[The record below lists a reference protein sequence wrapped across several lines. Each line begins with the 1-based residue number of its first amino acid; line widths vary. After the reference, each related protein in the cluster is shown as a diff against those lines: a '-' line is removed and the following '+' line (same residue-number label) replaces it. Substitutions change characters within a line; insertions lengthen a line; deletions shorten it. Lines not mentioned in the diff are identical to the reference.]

1 MIVHR
6 RLLQLADSVKG
17 PIAACVGLGLAV
29 CAAYVAQAV
38 LLAAALAE
46 LVRGDVAATVRLL
59 AWTFAVIALRA
70 ALLWARE
77 TVTVWAGALI
87 RARLRDRLIVHLG
100 RLGAAHLT
108 GARTGHV
115 QTTLVDGVEGLDPYF
130 SRYLP
135 QVVVTLFVPV
145 ALVGWLVT
153 VNAAAAAVL
162 AAAVA
167 GVLIIP
173 RFWDATLLRRG
184 RRRWS
189 AFAQLAS
196 DYLEA
201 MQGMATLRA
210 FGAVGTLGTRLAGRA
225 HDLYVTTMRQLRIS
239 LVETGVSALF
249 IQAGTAGAILA
260 ATTAGSA
267 WEVFAVLVITV
278 ECFRPVKNL
287 SESWHAGYLGITAV
301 DGIEEL
307 LSASPAV
314 EDRGT
319 RRDFPAA
326 PAIRFER
333 VTFAYP
339 GSDHPAVREVTFTVE
354 PGRTVAL
361 VGPSGAGKSTLAA
374 LLQRHY
380 DPDEGTISIGGID
393 VGDLTLD
400 ALRGGIAVVAQDT
413 YLFHG
418 TVAENL
424 RLARPDATDEDLV
437 AAARLAAAHDFITE
451 LSDGYD
457 TRLGERGATLS
468 GGQRQRLAIAR
479 ALLADAPVLVLDEA
493 TSHVDARTEQA
504 LSEVRRGRTCLMIAH
519 RPDTIR
525 QADHVV
531 VLENGTVLESVA

>member
-6 RLLQLADSVKG
+6 RLLQLAGSVSA
-17 PIAACVGLGLAV
+17 PIAACVGLGLAISG
-29 CAAYVAQAV
+29 AYVAQAV
-38 LLAAALAE
+38 LIAAALAA
-46 LVRGDVAATVRLL
+46 LVRGDAMAAVRLL
-59 AWTFAVIALRA
+59 VWALAVIAARA

-77 TVTVWAGALI
+77 AVTVWTGGLI
-87 RARLRDRLIVHLG
+87 KARLRDRLIVHVG
-100 RLGAAHLT
+100 RVGPAHLT
-108 GARTGHV
+108 GTRTGNV
-115 QTTLVDGVEGLDPYF
+115 QTTLVEGVEGLDPYF

-135 QVVVTLFVPV
+135 QVLITFCVPV
-145 ALVGWLVT
+145 ALVGWLFT
-153 VNAAAAAVL
+153 VNTPAATVL
-162 AAAVA
+162 AVAVA

-184 RRRWS
+184 RGRWA
-189 AFAQLAS
+189 AFAALAS

-201 MQGMATLRA
+201 TQGMATLRA
-210 FGAVGTLGTRLAGRA
+210 FGAAGTLGARLAGRA
-225 HDLYVTTMRQLRIS
+225 HDLYLTTMRQLRIS
-239 LVETGVSALF
+239 LVETGISTFFV
-249 IQAGTAGAILA
+249 QAGTAAAILA

-267 WEVFAVLVITV
+267 WEVFAVLMIAV
-278 ECFRPVKNL
+278 ECFRPVKGL
-287 SESWHAGYLGITAV
+287 SDAWHAGYLGITAV
-301 DGIEEL
+301 DGIEAL
-307 LSASPAV
+307 LAASPAV

-319 RRDFPAA
+319 RRDLPAA
-326 PAIRFER
+326 PAITFEH
-333 VTFAYP
+333 VTFTYP
-339 GSDHPAVREVTFTVE
+339 GAQRPAVRDVSFTVA

-361 VGPSGAGKSTLAA
+361 TGPSGAGKSTLAA
-374 LLQRHY
+374 LLQRHH
-380 DPDEGTISIGGID
+380 DPGQGRITIGGID
-393 VGDLTLD
+393 VRDLTLD
-400 ALRGGIAVVAQDT
+400 ALRGRVAVVAQDT

-424 RLARPDATDEDLV
+424 RLARPDAADEDLV
-437 AAARLAAAHDFITE
+437 AAARLAAAHDFITA
-451 LSDGYD
+451 LPDGYE

-531 VLENGTVLESVA
+531 TLDNGTLLETVA

>member
-6 RLLQLADSVKG
+6 RLLQLAGGVKG
-17 PIAACVGLGLAV
+17 PIAVCAGLGLAV
-29 CAAYVAQAV
+29 SAAYTGQAV
-38 LLAAALAE
+38 LLAAALAA
-46 LVRGDVAATVRLL
+46 LAGGDVPAAVRLL
-59 AWTFAVIALRA
+59 AWAFAVIVARA
-70 ALLWARE
+70 ALLWVRE
-77 TVTVWAGALI
+77 SVTVWAGALI
-87 RARLRDRLIVHLG
+87 KARLRDRLIDHLG
-100 RLGAAHLT
+100 RLGPAHLT

-115 QTTLVDGVEGLDPYF
+115 QATLVDGVEGLDPYF

-135 QVVVTLFVPV
+135 QVVVTFCVPV
-145 ALVGWLVT
+145 ALTGWLFT
-153 VNAAAAAVL
+153 VDAAAAAVL

-167 GVLIIP
+167 GVLVIP

-184 RRRWS
+184 RGRWA
-189 AFAQLAS
+189 AFAALAS

-201 MQGMATLRA
+201 TQGMATLRA
-210 FGAVGTLGTRLAGRA
+210 FGAVGAVGARLAGRA
-225 HDLYVTTMRQLRIS
+225 HDLYLTTMRQLRIS
-239 LVETGVSALF
+239 LVETGVSAFLV
-249 IQAGTAGAILA
+249 QAGTAGAVLA
-260 ATTAGSA
+260 AATAGST
-267 WEVFAVLVITV
+267 WEAVAVLVITV

-287 SESWHAGYLGITAV
+287 SEAWHAGYLGITAV
-301 DGIEEL
+301 DGIEDL
-307 LSASPAV
+307 LTASPAV

-319 RRDFPAA
+319 RRDFPEA
-326 PAIRFER
+326 PAVAFEH
-333 VTFAYP
+333 VTFTYP
-339 GSDHPAVREVTFTVE
+339 GAERPAVRDVAFTVE

-374 LLQRHY
+374 LLQRHH
-380 DPDEGTISIGGID
+380 DPDRGAITIGGVDIR
-393 VGDLTLD
+393 DLTLD
-400 ALRGGIAVVAQDT
+400 ALRGGVAVVAQDT

-424 RLARPDATDEDLV
+424 RLSRPEATDEELV
-437 AAARLAAAHDFITE
+437 AAARLAAAHDFIAR
-451 LSDGYD
+451 LPDGYD

-531 VLENGTVLESVA
+531 TLENGTVLETAA

>member
-1 MIVHR
+1 MIIHR
-6 RLLQLADSVKG
+6 RLLQLAGSVKG
-17 PIAACVGLGLAV
+17 PIAVCVALGLAV
-29 CAAYVAQAV
+29 SAAYVAQAV
-38 LLAAALAE
+38 LLAAALAA
-46 LVRGDVAATVRLL
+46 LVRGDTATVVRLL
-59 AWTFAVIALRA
+59 VCAFVVIALRA
-70 ALLWARE
+70 ALLWTRE

-87 RARLRDRLIVHLG
+87 RARLRDRLIVHLE
-100 RLGAAHLT
+100 RLGPAHLT

-135 QVVVTLFVPV
+135 QVVITFCVPV
-145 ALVGWLVT
+145 ALVGWLFT
-153 VNAAAAAVL
+153 VNAAAAAIL

-167 GVLIIP
+167 GVLTIP
-173 RFWDATLLRRG
+173 RFWDATLLKRG
-184 RRRWS
+184 RGRWT
-189 AFAQLAS
+189 AFAELAS

-210 FGAVGTLGTRLAGRA
+210 FGAVGRLGARLAARA
-225 HDLYVTTMRQLRIS
+225 HNLYVTTMRQLKLS
-239 LVETGVSALF
+239 LVETGVNAF
-249 IQAGTAGAILA
+249 GIQAGTAGAILA
-260 ATTAGSA
+260 ATTATSA
-267 WEVFAVLVITV
+267 WAVFAVLVITV

-287 SESWHAGYLGITAV
+287 SEYWHAGYLGITAV
-301 DGIEEL
+301 DGIEAL
-307 LSASPAV
+307 LSAPPAV

-319 RRDFPAA
+319 RDRFPD
-326 PAIRFER
+326 PPDIRFEA
-333 VTFAYP
+333 VTFTYP
-339 GSDHPAVREVTFTVE
+339 GSEQPAVREVGFTVAA
-354 PGRTVAL
+354 GQTVAL

-380 DPDEGTISIGGID
+380 DPGQGMISIGGID
-393 VGDLTLD
+393 VRDLTLD
-400 ALRGGIAVVAQDT
+400 ALRRSVAVVAQDT

-424 RLARPDATDEDLV
+424 RLARPDATDEELA
-437 AAARLAAAHDFITE
+437 AAARLAAAHDFIAE
-451 LSDGYD
+451 LPDGYD

-504 LSEVRRGRTCLMIAH
+504 LSDVRRGRTCLMIAH

-531 VLENGTVLESVA
+531 VLENGTVLEAVA

>member
-6 RLLQLADSVKG
+6 RLLQLGGSVKG

-29 CAAYVAQAV
+29 SAAYVAQAV
-38 LLAAALAE
+38 LLTAALAA
-46 LVRGDVAATVRLL
+46 LVRGDAPAAVRLL
-59 AWTFAVIALRA
+59 AWTFVVIAARA

-77 TVTVWAGALI
+77 TVTVWAGGLI
-87 RARLRDRLIVHLG
+87 KARLRDRLIVHLG
-100 RLGAAHLT
+100 RLGPAHLT
-108 GARTGHV
+108 GARTGNV

-135 QVVVTLFVPV
+135 QVVITFCVPV
-145 ALVGWLVT
+145 ALVGWLFT

-162 AAAVA
+162 AVAVA
-167 GVLIIP
+167 SVLIIP

-184 RRRWS
+184 RGRWA
-189 AFAQLAS
+189 AFAALAS

-210 FGAVGTLGTRLAGRA
+210 FGAVGALGTRLTGRA
-225 HDLYVTTMRQLRIS
+225 HALYVTTMRQLRIS
-239 LVETGVSALF
+239 LVETGISTFFV
-249 IQAGTAGAILA
+249 QAGTATAILA

-267 WEVFAVLVITV
+267 WEVFAVLMIAV

-287 SESWHAGYLGITAV
+287 SDSWHAGYLGITAV
-301 DGIEEL
+301 DGIEAL
-307 LSASPAV
+307 LAASPAV

-319 RRDFPAA
+319 RRDFPGP
-326 PAIRFER
+326 PAITFEQ

-339 GSDHPAVREVTFTVE
+339 GSERPAVRDVGFTVE

-380 DPDEGTISIGGID
+380 DPDQGAITIGGAD
-393 VGDLTLD
+393 VRDLTLD
-400 ALRGGIAVVAQDT
+400 ALRGAVAVVAQDT

-424 RLARPDATDEDLV
+424 RLARPEATDEELV

-451 LSDGYD
+451 LPGGYD
-457 TRLGERGATLS
+457 TPLGERGTTLS

-531 VLENGTVLESVA
+531 TLENGTILETVA